1 MELDESFIA
10 VILTVIGYSIND
22 TVVVFDRIREY
33 LGEHKR
39 DSNVSVFN
47 KAINAT
53 LGRTLNTS
61 LTTLVV
67 LFVIFLLGGI
77 SIKGFVFGLFM
88 GILVGTYS
96 SIFIASAITVD
107 LLKERKSAPATTPVA
122 A

>member
-1 MELDESFIA
+1 
-10 VILTVIGYSIND
+10 
-22 TVVVFDRIREY
+22 
-33 LGEHKR
+33 
-39 DSNVSVFN
+39 
-47 KAINAT
+47 
-53 LGRTLNTS
+53 LNTS